1 MRVAACGLAMAL
13 ALALSVSA
21 HARVRGYSIY
31 DGDTFRATFR
41 IANIDTPELK
51 GKCAHE
57 IELAERAKLFTQQF
71 LAQGDVVITQTGV
84 DRYGRVLATV
94 RRGDEDLG
102 AALIAAGLARA
113 WRGRRES
120 WCD

>member
-1 MRVAACGLAMAL
+1 M
-13 ALALSVSA
+13 LSVSA
-21 HARVRGYSIY
+21 HASNMGYSNY

-51 GKCAHE
+51 GKCEYE
-57 IELAERAKLFTQQF
+57 IELAERAKQFTQQF
-71 LAQGDVVITQTGV
+71 LAQGDVVISQTGV
-84 DRYGRVLATV
+84 DRYGRVLATG